1 MLAVGLETSG
11 VPTMSNKD
19 DEPDLER
26 YAERDKSRDEFSMGP
41 TEDQIRH
48 AEQML
53 GSFNA
58 PTYVEKRDLAEDYR
72 PGSLQPMDRSTEPV
86 KVLVSSHP
94 VTDQDYYVVLSE
106 QELPAIRAA
115 EITIRRLGQLSTRT
129 GRLEPGHEGRRAED
143 KRNGHLMVSFFHP
156 VE

>member
-1 MLAVGLETSG
+1 
-11 VPTMSNKD
+11 MSNKD
-19 DEPDLER
+19 DEPDRER
-26 YAERDKSRDEFSMGP
+26 FADRDKSRDEFSMGP

-58 PTYVEKRDLAEDYR
+58 QTYQEKRDLSEDYR
-72 PGSLQPMDRSTEPV
+72 PASLQPMDRSAEPV

-94 VTDQDYYVVLSE
+94 VSGQEHYVVLSE
-106 QELPAIRAA
+106 EELPVIRAA
-115 EITIRRLGQLSTRT
+115 EITTRRLGQLHTRT
-129 GRLEPGHEGRRAED
+129 GRLEPSHEGRRAED

>member
-1 MLAVGLETSG
+1 M
-11 VPTMSNKD
+11 NKNNNRD

-26 YAERDKSRDEFSMGP
+26 FAERDKTRDEFSMGP

-53 GSFNA
+53 GNFNA

-72 PGSLQPMDRSTEPV
+72 PGSLQPMNRSAEPIR
-86 KVLVSSHP
+86 VLLSAHP
-94 VTDQDYYVVLSE
+94 VTGEKYHVVLSE
-106 QELPAIRAA
+106 ERLPVINAA
-115 EITIRRLGQLSTRT
+115 EITIRRLGQLHART
-129 GRLEPGHEGRRAED
+129 GRLEPRHEGRRAED
-143 KRNGHLMVSFFHP
+143 KHNGTLMVSFFYP

>member
-1 MLAVGLETSG
+1 
-11 VPTMSNKD
+11 MSNKE
-19 DEPDLER
+19 DEPDRER
-26 YAERDKSRDEFSMGP
+26 FADRDKSRDKFSMGP
-41 TEDQIRH
+41 TEEQIRN

-58 PTYVEKRDLAEDYR
+58 QTYEEKRDLSEDYR
-72 PGSLQPMDRSTEPV
+72 PASLQPMDRSAEPV

-94 VTDQDYYVVLSE
+94 VSGQKHYVVLSE
-106 QELPAIRAA
+106 GELPASRAA
-115 EITIRRLGQLSTRT
+115 EITTRRLGQLHTRA
-129 GRLEPGHEGRRAED
+129 GRLEPGHKGRRAED

>member
-1 MLAVGLETSG
+1 MSG
-11 VPTMSNKD
+11 KE
-19 DEPDLER
+19 DEPDLGR
-26 YAERDKSRDEFSMGP
+26 FADRDTSRDEFSMGP

-72 PGSLQPMDRSTEPV
+72 AGSLQPMDRSAKPV
-86 KVLVSSHP
+86 KVLVSAHP
-94 VTDQDYYVVLSE
+94 VSGQEHYVVLSE
-106 QELPAIRAA
+106 EELPVIRAA
-115 EITIRRLGQLSTRT
+115 EITTRRVGQLHTTT
-129 GRLEPGHEGRRAED
+129 GRLEPGHPGRRAED
-143 KRNGHLMVSFFHP
+143 KQNGHLMVSFFYP

>member
-1 MLAVGLETSG
+1 
-11 VPTMSNKD
+11 MSNKD
-19 DEPDLER
+19 DEPDVER
-26 YAERDKSRDEFSMGP
+26 FAERDKTRDEFSMGP

-72 PGSLQPMDRSTEPV
+72 PGSLQPMDRSAEPV
-86 KVLVSSHP
+86 KVLVSLHP
-94 VTDQDYYVVLSE
+94 ASGHEHYVVLSE
-106 QELPAIRAA
+106 AELPAIRAA
-115 EITIRRLGQLSTRT
+115 EITTRRLGQLQTRT

-143 KRNGHLMVSFFHP
+143 KQNGTLMVSFFYP
-156 VE
+156 IE

>member
-1 MLAVGLETSG
+1 
-11 VPTMSNKD
+11 MSEKD

-26 YAERDKSRDEFSMGP
+26 YVDRDKTRDEFSMGP
-41 TEDQIRH
+41 TAEQIQR

-72 PGSLQPMDRSTEPV
+72 PGSLQPMDRTAEPV
-86 KVLVSSHP
+86 EVLVSSHP
-94 VTDQDYYVVLSE
+94 VSGAEHFVVLS
-106 QELPAIRAA
+106 QDELPAMRAA
-115 EITIRRLGQLSTRT
+115 EITTRRAGQLHTKV
-129 GRLEPGHEGRRAED
+129 GRFEPSHRGRRAED
-143 KRNGHLMVSFFHP
+143 KKNGTLIVSFFYP

>member
-1 MLAVGLETSG
+1 MN
-11 VPTMSNKD
+11 NKD

-26 YAERDKSRDEFSMGP
+26 FTDRDKTRDEFSMGP
-41 TEDQIRH
+41 TEDQIKH

-58 PTYVEKRDLAEDYR
+58 PTYIEKRDLSEDYR
-72 PGSLQPMDRSTEPV
+72 PASLQPMDRSAEPV

-94 VTDQDYYVVLSE
+94 VTGQEYFVVLSE
-106 QELPAIRAA
+106 DKLPAIRAA
-115 EITIRRLGQLSTRT
+115 EITLRRLGQLTTRT
-129 GRLEPGHEGRRAED
+129 GRLEPRHEGRRAED
-143 KRNGHLMVSFFHP
+143 KQNGTLMVSFFHP

>member
-1 MLAVGLETSG
+1 MSG
-11 VPTMSNKD
+11 KE
-19 DEPDLER
+19 DEPDRER
-26 YAERDKSRDEFSMGP
+26 FADRDTSRDEFSMGP
-41 TEDQIRH
+41 TEDQIRN

-72 PGSLQPMDRSTEPV
+72 PGSLQPMDRSAEPV
-86 KVLVSSHP
+86 KVLVSAHP
-94 VTDQDYYVVLSE
+94 VSGQEHYVVLSE
-106 QELPAIRAA
+106 EKLPAIRAA
-115 EITIRRLGQLSTRT
+115 EITTRRLGQLQTRT

-143 KRNGHLMVSFFHP
+143 KQNGTLMVSFFYP

>member
-1 MLAVGLETSG
+1 MSG
-11 VPTMSNKD
+11 KE

-26 YAERDKSRDEFSMGP
+26 FADRDTSRDEFSMGP

-72 PGSLQPMDRSTEPV
+72 PGSLQPMDRSAEPV

-94 VTDQDYYVVLSE
+94 ASGQEYYVVLSE
-106 QELPAIRAA
+106 AALSAIRAA
-115 EITIRRLGQLSTRT
+115 EITTRRLGQLQTRT

-143 KRNGHLMVSFFHP
+143 KQNGTLMVSFFYP